1 MRAFF
6 TLIKL
11 LVGAVL
17 MLAGV
22 TGIYINYHDFIF
34 LIVSLIVFAFGFSLF
49 FTMPTSRSK

>member
-11 LVGAVL
+11 LIGAVF

-22 TGIYINYHDFIF
+22 TGIYINYHDFVF
-34 LIVSLIVFAFGFSLF
+34 LIVSLAVFAFGFSLF